1 MASQNYKMCPAMV
14 LLVLILFIAACAPQG
29 SDAAGV
35 AASGDNGSGA
45 SSSLEDDDTD
55 SGGDDDIVLG
65 DDTAAAD
72 DDIGV
77 ADDDT
82 ADDDAVDDDSAADD
96 DSCPNH
102 FCIYESEDLGADW
115 SCDDPTGGSCLDDY
129 ENFLKVAAE
138 FAAPIS
144 DGELWARI
152 AEIEEGGETVLAGP
166 MDAEDLAAALV
177 DGLNIDFLL
186 EGLNRRPLFVTTVA
200 ESKVDDYDSRTLLF
214 TDRYVGTF
222 RAVMLTPRTDGPHPG
237 VVGVH
242 GHAQDAEMFMAEDY
256 GELYP
261 AEGYTV
267 LAPTLRVLG
276 GGLDEESWLAEELLL
291 DGFTTE
297 GVHMYE
303 VLLCIKYLRYV
314 EDIGPERI
322 GLVGHS
328 FGSGLVN
335 LMLRLF
341 PDLGGGVTD
350 LFNSYLE
357 LTNDGDLT
365 ASTTPQIWQYH
376 GLVNDFTTAIVPS
389 LKVPYGYYDEI
400 EQYSYMP
407 MVFRFLKQHV
417 K

>member
-1 MASQNYKMCPAMV
+1 MAHKVEKMCPAMV
-14 LLVLILFIAACAPQG
+14 LLVLILFVAACAPQG
-29 SDAAGV
+29 PKAAGV
-35 AASGDNGSGA
+35 AASGDDEPGG
-45 SSSLEDDDTD
+45 SSSLGDDDTD
-55 SGGDDDIVLG
+55 SGGDDDIVLD

-77 ADDDT
+77 ADDDDV
-82 ADDDAVDDDSAADD
+82 ADDDTAGDDDDD
-96 DSCPNH
+96 ICPNS

-115 SCDDPTGGSCLDDY
+115 SCDEPTGGSCLADY
-129 ENFLKVAAE
+129 ENFLKVAAD

-144 DGELWARI
+144 DDELWARI
-152 AEIEEGGETVLAGP
+152 TEIEDGGETALTGP
-166 MDAEDLAAALV
+166 MAEEDLAAALAE
-177 DGLNIDFLL
+177 GLNIGFLL
-186 EGLNRRPLFVTTVA
+186 DGLDTRPLYVTTVA
-200 ESKVDDYDSRTLLF
+200 ESAAEDYYSRTLLF

-222 RAVMLTPRTDGPHPG
+222 RAVMLTPKTNGPHPG

-242 GHAQDAEMFMAEDY
+242 GHAQDAEMFMTEDY

-276 GGLDEESWLAEELLL
+276 GGVNEESWLAEELLL

-297 GVHMYE
+297 AVHMYE